1 MKNFGYQNFH
11 ASLSDSTQ
19 LLTILIGI
27 WNTDWAVGPRHNLN
41 NASFS
46 NAVDLLAPL
55 HIPEKASFV
64 FSYGHDP
71 ATQLQPW
78 TTYFLSFYHCFFI
91 WFGNF
96 WKKKTGN
103 SIDVVEYKQNSS
115 FEEATTVKI
124 EGQNS
129 NFSIE

>member
-64 FSYGHDP
+64 FSYSHDP

-78 TTYFLSFYHCFFI
+78 TTFFLLLSLLFYLI
-91 WFGNF
+91 WKFL
-96 WKKKTGN
+96 KKKKEIPLKSW
-103 SIDVVEYKQNSS
+103 SIN
-115 FEEATTVKI
+115 KI
-124 EGQNS
+124 PALKKPPLWKS
-129 NFSIE
+129 KAKILTFV